1 MSTILD
7 IRNATVTYQD
17 GETTTTALADASLI
31 AESNTLTAIVGESGS
46 GKSTLLSVA
55 AGLITPDSGSV
66 HVDGTRSIIFQQANL
81 LSSLNVRDQLV
92 IMDHIAG
99 RKLRPQR
106 ADELLEFVGLAG
118 MGNRRMGQLSGG
130 QRQRVNIARALME
143 RPDLLLADEPTSA
156 LDSHLSQEII
166 RLLRDVTQ
174 EMNTATVLVTHDR
187 SLLNFADRVVE
198 VKDGHVSE
206 QEKVIGRSKHD
217 DIEMSEDEK
226 PANSHSAITNI
237 GDDFK
242 VIRDNMPFGTVGNN
256 ELGTYFICYASTF
269 STVQKMLKNMFMGVD
284 GANYDRL
291 LDFSTAVTGTL
302 FFVPTVDMLGDFA
315 G

>member
-17 GETTTTALADASLI
+17 GETTTTALADASLN
-31 AESNTLTAIVGESGS
+31 AESNSLTAIVGESGS

-66 HVDGTRSIIFQQANL
+66 QVDGTLSIIFQQANL
-81 LSSLNVRDQLV
+81 LSSLNVRDQLL

-118 MGNRRMGQLSGG
+118 MGNRRMGQMSGG

-143 RPDLLLADEPTSA
+143 QPDLLLADEPTSA

-174 EMNTATVLVTHDR
+174 EMKTATVLVTHDR
-187 SLLNFADRVVE
+187 SLLNFANRVVE
-198 VKDGHVSE
+198 VKDGHVAE
-206 QEKVIGRSKHD
+206 QEKV
-217 DIEMSEDEK
+217 
-226 PANSHSAITNI
+226 SA
-237 GDDFK
+237 
-242 VIRDNMPFGTVGNN
+242 
-256 ELGTYFICYASTF
+256 LS
-269 STVQKMLKNMFMGVD
+269 
-284 GANYDRL
+284 
-291 LDFSTAVTGTL
+291 
-302 FFVPTVDMLGDFA
+302 
-315 G
+315 

>member
-17 GETTTTALADASLI
+17 GETTTTALADASLK

-66 HVDGTRSIIFQQANL
+66 QVDGTRSIIFQQANL

-92 IMDHIAG
+92 IMDHIVG

-143 RPDLLLADEPTSA
+143 QPDLLLADEPTSA

-166 RLLRDVTQ
+166 CLLRDVTQ

-206 QEKVIGRSKHD
+206 QEKV
-217 DIEMSEDEK
+217 
-226 PANSHSAITNI
+226 SA
-237 GDDFK
+237 
-242 VIRDNMPFGTVGNN
+242 
-256 ELGTYFICYASTF
+256 LS
-269 STVQKMLKNMFMGVD
+269 
-284 GANYDRL
+284 
-291 LDFSTAVTGTL
+291 
-302 FFVPTVDMLGDFA
+302 
-315 G
+315 

>member
-17 GETTTTALADASLI
+17 GETTTTALADASLK
-31 AESNTLTAIVGESGS
+31 AESNSLTAIVGESGS

-55 AGLITPDSGSV
+55 AGLITPDSGFV
-66 HVDGTRSIIFQQANL
+66 QVDGTRSIIFQQANL
-81 LSSLNVRDQLV
+81 LSSLNVRDQLL

-106 ADELLEFVGLAG
+106 ADELLDFVGLAG
-118 MGNRRMGQLSGG
+118 MGNRRMGQMSGA

-143 RPDLLLADEPTSA
+143 QPDLLLADEPTSA

-174 EMNTATVLVTHDR
+174 EMKTATVLVTHDR
-187 SLLNFADRVVE
+187 SLLTFADRVVE

-206 QEKVIGRSKHD
+206 QEKV
-217 DIEMSEDEK
+217 
-226 PANSHSAITNI
+226 SA
-237 GDDFK
+237 
-242 VIRDNMPFGTVGNN
+242 
-256 ELGTYFICYASTF
+256 LS
-269 STVQKMLKNMFMGVD
+269 
-284 GANYDRL
+284 
-291 LDFSTAVTGTL
+291 
-302 FFVPTVDMLGDFA
+302 
-315 G
+315 

>member
-17 GETTTTALADASLI
+17 GETTTTALADASLK

-66 HVDGTRSIIFQQANL
+66 QVDGTRSLIFQQANL
-81 LSSLNVRDQLV
+81 LSALNVRDQLL

-118 MGNRRMGQLSGG
+118 MGNRRMGQMSGG

-143 RPDLLLADEPTSA
+143 QPDLLLADEPTSA

-166 RLLRDVTQ
+166 RLLRDVTL
-174 EMNTATVLVTHDR
+174 EMKTATVLVTHDR
-187 SLLNFADRVVE
+187 SLLTFADRVVE
-198 VKDGHVSE
+198 VKDGRVSE
-206 QEKVIGRSKHD
+206 QEKV
-217 DIEMSEDEK
+217 
-226 PANSHSAITNI
+226 SA
-237 GDDFK
+237 
-242 VIRDNMPFGTVGNN
+242 
-256 ELGTYFICYASTF
+256 LS
-269 STVQKMLKNMFMGVD
+269 
-284 GANYDRL
+284 
-291 LDFSTAVTGTL
+291 
-302 FFVPTVDMLGDFA
+302 
-315 G
+315 

>member
-17 GETTTTALADASLI
+17 GETTTTALADASLK

-66 HVDGTRSIIFQQANL
+66 QVDGTRSIIFQQANL
-81 LSSLNVRDQLV
+81 LSSLNVRDQLL

-143 RPDLLLADEPTSA
+143 QPDLLLADEPTSA

-206 QEKVIGRSKHD
+206 QEKV
-217 DIEMSEDEK
+217 
-226 PANSHSAITNI
+226 SA
-237 GDDFK
+237 
-242 VIRDNMPFGTVGNN
+242 
-256 ELGTYFICYASTF
+256 LS
-269 STVQKMLKNMFMGVD
+269 
-284 GANYDRL
+284 
-291 LDFSTAVTGTL
+291 
-302 FFVPTVDMLGDFA
+302 
-315 G
+315 

>member
-17 GETTTTALADASLI
+17 GETTTTALADASLK

-66 HVDGTRSIIFQQANL
+66 QVDGTRSIIFQQANL
-81 LSSLNVRDQLV
+81 LSSLNVRDQLL

-106 ADELLEFVGLAG
+106 ADELLDFVGLAG
-118 MGNRRMGQLSGG
+118 MGNRRMGQMSGG

-143 RPDLLLADEPTSA
+143 QPDLLLADEPTSA

-187 SLLNFADRVVE
+187 SLLTFADRVVE

-206 QEKVIGRSKHD
+206 QEKVSVL
-217 DIEMSEDEK
+217 S
-226 PANSHSAITNI
+226 
-237 GDDFK
+237 
-242 VIRDNMPFGTVGNN
+242 
-256 ELGTYFICYASTF
+256 
-269 STVQKMLKNMFMGVD
+269 
-284 GANYDRL
+284 
-291 LDFSTAVTGTL
+291 
-302 FFVPTVDMLGDFA
+302 
-315 G
+315 

>member
-17 GETTTTALADASLI
+17 GETTTTALADASLK
-31 AESNTLTAIVGESGS
+31 AESNSLTAIVGESGS

-55 AGLITPDSGSV
+55 AGLITPDSGFV
-66 HVDGTRSIIFQQANL
+66 QVDGTRSIIFQQANL
-81 LSSLNVRDQLV
+81 LSSLNVRDQLL

-106 ADELLEFVGLAG
+106 ADELLDFVGLAG
-118 MGNRRMGQLSGG
+118 MGNRRMGQMSGG

-143 RPDLLLADEPTSA
+143 QPDLLLADEPTSA

-174 EMNTATVLVTHDR
+174 EMKTATVLVTHDR
-187 SLLNFADRVVE
+187 SLLTFADRVVE

-206 QEKVIGRSKHD
+206 QEKVAALS
-217 DIEMSEDEK
+217 
-226 PANSHSAITNI
+226 
-237 GDDFK
+237 
-242 VIRDNMPFGTVGNN
+242 
-256 ELGTYFICYASTF
+256 
-269 STVQKMLKNMFMGVD
+269 
-284 GANYDRL
+284 
-291 LDFSTAVTGTL
+291 
-302 FFVPTVDMLGDFA
+302 
-315 G
+315 

>member
-17 GETTTTALADASLI
+17 GETTTAALADASLK

-66 HVDGTRSIIFQQANL
+66 QVDGTRSIIFQQANL
-81 LSSLNVRDQLV
+81 LSSLNVRDQLL

-99 RKLRPQR
+99 GKLRPQR
-106 ADELLEFVGLAG
+106 ADELLDFVGLAG
-118 MGNRRMGQLSGG
+118 MGNRRMGQMSGG

-143 RPDLLLADEPTSA
+143 QPDLLLADEPTSA

-174 EMNTATVLVTHDR
+174 EMKTATVLVTHDR
-187 SLLNFADRVVE
+187 SLLTFADRVVE

-206 QEKVIGRSKHD
+206 QEKVSVL
-217 DIEMSEDEK
+217 S
-226 PANSHSAITNI
+226 
-237 GDDFK
+237 
-242 VIRDNMPFGTVGNN
+242 
-256 ELGTYFICYASTF
+256 
-269 STVQKMLKNMFMGVD
+269 
-284 GANYDRL
+284 
-291 LDFSTAVTGTL
+291 
-302 FFVPTVDMLGDFA
+302 
-315 G
+315 

>member
-17 GETTTTALADASLI
+17 GETTTTALADASLK

-66 HVDGTRSIIFQQANL
+66 QVDGTRSIIFQQANL
-81 LSSLNVRDQLV
+81 LSSLNVRDQLL

-106 ADELLEFVGLAG
+106 ADELLDFVGLAG
-118 MGNRRMGQLSGG
+118 MGNRRMGQMSGG

-143 RPDLLLADEPTSA
+143 QPDLLLADEPTSA

-166 RLLRDVTQ
+166 RLLRDVPQ

-187 SLLNFADRVVE
+187 SLLTFADRVVE
-198 VKDGHVSE
+198 VKDGRVSE
-206 QEKVIGRSKHD
+206 QEKVAALS
-217 DIEMSEDEK
+217 
-226 PANSHSAITNI
+226 
-237 GDDFK
+237 
-242 VIRDNMPFGTVGNN
+242 
-256 ELGTYFICYASTF
+256 
-269 STVQKMLKNMFMGVD
+269 
-284 GANYDRL
+284 
-291 LDFSTAVTGTL
+291 
-302 FFVPTVDMLGDFA
+302 
-315 G
+315 

>member
-17 GETTTTALADASLI
+17 GETTTTALADASLK

-66 HVDGTRSIIFQQANL
+66 QVDGTRSIIFQQANL
-81 LSSLNVRDQLV
+81 LSSLNVRDQLL

-99 RKLRPQR
+99 RKLRSQR
-106 ADELLEFVGLAG
+106 ADELLDFVGLAG
-118 MGNRRMGQLSGG
+118 MGNRRMGQMSGG

-143 RPDLLLADEPTSA
+143 KPDLLLADEPTSA

-187 SLLNFADRVVE
+187 SLLTFADRVVE

-206 QEKVIGRSKHD
+206 QEKVAALS
-217 DIEMSEDEK
+217 
-226 PANSHSAITNI
+226 
-237 GDDFK
+237 
-242 VIRDNMPFGTVGNN
+242 
-256 ELGTYFICYASTF
+256 
-269 STVQKMLKNMFMGVD
+269 
-284 GANYDRL
+284 
-291 LDFSTAVTGTL
+291 
-302 FFVPTVDMLGDFA
+302 
-315 G
+315 